1 MYGLPVDFDASRLVG
16 CTLEQVSFSE
26 NTVHLSF
33 SNDASITIESCFAHS
48 AHDDL
53 GDAERSRVPVR
64 ESRLMQLLGESIDS
78 AHASAEGTLSLR
90 FTNGQV
96 FACFDDTSQYE
107 AYRLKLGEE
116 EIIV

>member
-1 MYGLPVDFDASRLVG
+1 MYGLPVDFDASRLIG

-53 GDAERSRVPVR
+53 RNDERSRVPVR
-64 ESRLMQLLGESIDS
+64 ESRLMQLLGESIES
-78 AHASAEGTLSLR
+78 AHASAQGTLRLG
-90 FTNGQV
+90 FTNGHIL
-96 FACFDDTSQYE
+96 ACFDDTSQYE
-107 AYRLKLGEE
+107 AYRLKLGDE